1 MDSFIDDVLNTS
13 LFSVELGRAVFTVFS
28 VALLAVN
35 LLLRF
40 LNRKN
45 YHPAALYHFT
55 TYGRMMSI
63 LGTGCVRGGHH
74 GVVFT
79 TANKKYRNRG
89 SVRYR
94 NHTQM
99 HEHDNGARI
108 IFKDKSVQLFQ
119 SCSSRFLSVFTGT
132 SLYAE
137 LSDEFTSRRKGNIKL
152 LKFRRRGTTLVV
164 TDAVIVTAPIME
176 RIYMSICGF
185 FLSVPK
191 TLATVFY
198 IFTILF
204 WADYFFALIWFRLYW
219 LPAILIYAFC
229 FPVSMC
235 FAKGVYLLFRNR
247 IQLP

>member
-1 MDSFIDDVLNTS
+1 MDYFIDDVLIAS
-13 LFSVELGRAVFTVFS
+13 FFSVEFGRVVSTGFS

-35 LLLRF
+35 LLLRV

-45 YHPAALYHFT
+45 HPPAALYHFT

-74 GVVFT
+74 GIVFT

-94 NHTQM
+94 KHTQT
-99 HEHDNGARI
+99 HEHDNRARI
-108 IFKDKSVQLFQ
+108 IFKAKSVELFQ
-119 SCSSRFLSVFTGT
+119 SCSSRLLSVFTGT

-152 LKFRRRGTTLVV
+152 LKYRRRGTTLVV
-164 TDAVIVTAPIME
+164 TDAAIIAAPTME
-176 RIYMSICGF
+176 RLYMSICGF
-185 FLSVPK
+185 LLSVPK
-191 TLATVFY
+191 TLATVLY

-204 WADYFFALIWFRLYW
+204 WVDYFFSLTWFRLYW
-219 LPAILIYAFC
+219 LPAFLIYAFC
-229 FPVSMC
+229 FPVSAC
-235 FAKGVYLLFRNR
+235 FAKGIYLLFRHR